1 MAEIELTT
9 TLNAPLEAVWEA
21 LQHPA
26 TLIHVSHGFLS
37 FTPVD
42 PPELPERWVP
52 GEYLVSLRAFGVLPI
67 GSQVLG
73 VEFPQ
78 VEPPTRALR
87 DNGRGGIAKVWD
99 HWIFVEPLGEAKTRY
114 TDRIRVEAGWL
125 TPALKVWVRAFYRHR
140 QRRWH
145 RLIANDFDLSR

>member
-9 TLNAPLEAVWEA
+9 TLNAPLDTVWEA

-26 TLIHVSHGFLS
+26 TLVHVSQGFLS

-42 PPELPERWVP
+42 PPELPERWAE
-52 GEYLVSLRAFGVLPI
+52 GEYRVSLKAFGVLPI

-73 VEFPQ
+73 VEFPE
-78 VEPPTRALR
+78 VEPPQRALR
-87 DNGRGGIAKVWD
+87 DNGRGGITKVWD
-99 HWIFVEPLGEAKTRY
+99 HWIFIEPLGEDQTRY
-114 TDRIRVEAGWL
+114 TDRIRVEAGLL
-125 TPALKVWVRAFYRHR
+125 TPILKPWVRAFYRHR
-140 QRRWH
+140 QKRWR